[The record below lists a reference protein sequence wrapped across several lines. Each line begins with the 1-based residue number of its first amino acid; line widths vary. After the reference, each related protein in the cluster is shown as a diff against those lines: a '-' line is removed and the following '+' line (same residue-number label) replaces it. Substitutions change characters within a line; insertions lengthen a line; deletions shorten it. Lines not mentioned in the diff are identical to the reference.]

1 MKISQSVKLQM
12 EYFTKSIRFGS
23 KIKDLELYR
32 EFIVSNIESV
42 LENTFP
48 YFNAYASDKNKND
61 LVEYFLQQNNSS
73 DPAFHQIATEFVKC
87 AKNIALKAELKQLI
101 EFEWLIFNTEIM
113 TEKPFDNGQI
123 NIEVN
128 YKETV
133 DIDANLTLNFIS
145 LPFEICDLDKNFD
158 IVDDIFYAVYRNFN
172 DRVTYQKVSMVD
184 YLILKSLINDGI
196 KKTLE
201 LISYENLNT
210 KYKNDFLEKIINWH
224 NQNMI
229 RLNFKGEK
237 NDK

>member
-12 EYFTKSIRFGS
+12 EDFTKSIRFGS

-32 EFIVSNIESV
+32 EFIVSNVEGV

-48 YFNAYASDKNKND
+48 YFNTYASDENKKE
-61 LVEYFLQQNNSS
+61 LVKYFLQENNSS
-73 DPAFHQIATEFVKC
+73 DPAFHQIATEFLKC
-87 AKNIALKAELKQLI
+87 SKNIVLKAELRKLL
-101 EFEWLIFNTEIM
+101 EFEWLIFNTEILP
-113 TEKPFDNGQI
+113 EKPFDNKQL
-123 NIEVN
+123 NIEVD
-128 YKETV
+128 YKEIV
-133 DIDANLTLNFIS
+133 SIDANLTLNFIS
-145 LPFEICDLDKNFD
+145 LPFEICDLDKKFD
-158 IVDDIFYAVYRNFN
+158 IVDEVFYAVYRNIN

-184 YLILKSLINDGI
+184 YLVLKSLINDGI

-210 KYKNDFLEKIINWH
+210 KCKNAFFKKSINWH